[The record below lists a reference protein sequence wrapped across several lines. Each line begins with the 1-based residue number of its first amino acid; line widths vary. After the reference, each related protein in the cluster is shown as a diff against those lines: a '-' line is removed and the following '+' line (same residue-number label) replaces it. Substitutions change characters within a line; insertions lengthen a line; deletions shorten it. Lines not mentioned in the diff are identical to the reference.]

1 MTGVKEGQNNKR
13 KIKMKKLSVTFG
25 TILVV
30 LGCFALPSAAQAA
43 GRPSIVGM
51 WSVHYVSTTGGP
63 EVLTYD
69 QWHSDGLEFEA
80 ANLAPGVVCQG
91 TYKQASDGSYHN
103 YHVAWTFDSTGAP
116 SGYWDENLV
125 VTVSADG
132 QSYSGTFAQY
142 FYDVNGNFLFE
153 NDGTLTATRL
163 NVER

>member
-1 MTGVKEGQNNKR
+1 MQYQNIHYRTTMTV
-13 KIKMKKLSVTFG
+13 LLATL
-25 TILVV
+25 ILAC
-30 LGCFALPSAAQAA
+30 LGLATAAQAA
-43 GRPSIVGM
+43 GRRSIVGM

-63 EVLTYD
+63 EVFSYD
-69 QWHSDGLEFEA
+69 QWHADGLEFEA
-80 ANLAPGVVCQG
+80 ANVGPGAVCQG
-91 TYKQASDGSYHN
+91 TYKHAPDGSYHN
-103 YHVAWTFDSTGAP
+103 YHIAWTFDSTGAP

-132 QSYSGTFAQY
+132 QSYSGTFAQD